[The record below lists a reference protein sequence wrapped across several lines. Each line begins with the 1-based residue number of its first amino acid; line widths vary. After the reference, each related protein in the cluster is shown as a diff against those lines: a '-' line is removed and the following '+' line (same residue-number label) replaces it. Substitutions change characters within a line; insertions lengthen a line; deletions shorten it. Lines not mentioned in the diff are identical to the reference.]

1 MKIKKCKTCKKEF
14 EPIKQIQPRC
24 FSCTLEFARKVVT
37 KQRNDAKKIERQRM
51 KKSLMGKSDYEQDL
65 QRKINLLIRLI
76 DVNCPCVS
84 SGLFGKMSAGHR
96 FSVGSNNSIRFNLFN
111 IWIQS
116 FHDNFYNSGN
126 PDGYDKFLKENNI
139 YELVHEV
146 PEKYK
151 FIKLSKEELIEKIE
165 LVKGIIKELKNLN
178 KTLDIKSKRTIEAR
192 IYLRKRYNKE
202 LGIYL

>member
-1 MKIKKCKTCKKEF
+1 
-14 EPIKQIQPRC
+14 
-24 FSCTLEFARKVVT
+24 L
-37 KQRNDAKKIERQRM
+37 
-51 KKSLMGKSDYEQDL
+51 G
-65 QRKINLLIRLI
+65 KINLLIRLI

-139 YELVHEV
+139 FE
-146 PEKYK
+146 
-151 FIKLSKEELIEKIE
+151 FR
-165 LVKGIIKELKNLN
+165 KN
-178 KTLDIKSKRTIEAR
+178 K
-192 IYLRKRYNKE
+192 
-202 LGIYL
+202 